1 MKDHP
6 RPPERPHRN
15 CYWVELG
22 RLLAGE
28 YPGASEPPAARAKL
42 RGYLEAGI
50 TFFLDL
56 TDPRDGLMPYAE
68 LLQAE
73 AAVLGR
79 TVEHRR
85 MTIRDMDVPPQVY
98 MREILSTLETA
109 LAEGHNV
116 YVHCWGGIGR
126 TGTVVG
132 CYLAQNGLTGDQ
144 ALKQIAHWWR
154 GVAKSWLYPRSPQT
168 EAQVAYVRKWKRE
181 LED

>member
-1 MKDHP
+1 MSDYA
-6 RPPERPHRN
+6 RPHKN
-15 CYWVELG
+15 CYWVQPG

-28 YPGASEPPAARAKL
+28 YPGTHEPLTARAKL
-42 RGYLEAGI
+42 RGYLDAGI

-56 TDPRDGLMPYAE
+56 TDPRDGLAPYAE
-68 LLQAE
+68 WLMAE
-73 AAVLGR
+73 AAARSLK
-79 TVEHRR
+79 VEHRQL
-85 MTIRDMDVPPQVY
+85 TIRDMDVPPQAY
-98 MREILSTLETA
+98 MREILRVLEAA

-132 CYLAQNGLTGDQ
+132 CYLVERGLTGEQ
-144 ALKQIAHWWR
+144 ALAQIAHWWR

-168 EAQVAYVRKWKRE
+168 DAQVEYVRTWERVGE